1 MTQAV
6 RTGAGARLFGPLI
19 YGLILVSS
27 AAQFALVPVMPV
39 YAHRLGLSGFQQ
51 GMLLGATGLATLAVS
66 VPAGTLADRLGARRI
81 TLAAG
86 LLMAAATAAQ
96 ACAGSFP
103 ALLAARLAFGAGYGI
118 VWTAGL
124 CWLVEVAGPATL
136 GGSVA
141 SAGVGGVAGPA
152 ASGALSQHLGL
163 AVPLLIGAAG
173 FAVITAWLAAL
184 AVPPGPAASRPAASR
199 PAASRPAASRPA
211 ASRPAAGVRLRAAA
225 RDRRIIGAAAAVVTA
240 GLSTGVCALLVPAE
254 LHAAGAS
261 PGRIGLDFAAAGIL
275 FAIGSALTAAA
286 GRRAVNLP
294 VIRGGIL
301 AMIAGLSLGILSAAP
316 SALIVMLCATTAAR
330 SVLWTVS
337 YPMAAA
343 AAERG
348 GAGLGA
354 AVGLLNG
361 IWAAT
366 AVLGP
371 LSAGLAAE
379 HLGARAAFGLTV
391 AACAAALAVTA
402 AAPMARMPSWSRM
415 KQRAAAGAAEPTGSS
430 LVTAEEPGHDVI
442 DTPPAVPAATSH
454 AGRSP
459 GTSEG
464 AVVTEGAR

>member
-6 RTGAGARLFGPLI
+6 RTDAGVRLFGLLI

-51 GMLLGATGLATLAVS
+51 GMVLGATGLATLAVS
-66 VPAGTLADRLGARRI
+66 VPAGTLADRFGARRI

-96 ACAGSFP
+96 ACAGGFP

-124 CWLVEVAGPATL
+124 CWLVEAAGPATL

-152 ASGALSQHLGL
+152 ASGALSQHFGL
-163 AVPLLIGAAG
+163 AVPLLAGAAG
-173 FAVITAWLAAL
+173 FAVITVWLAAL
-184 AVPPGPAASRPAASR
+184 AVPPGLAVSRAAASRAVSRAAASRPAAAVR
-199 PAASRPAASRPA
+199 LRAGARLRAA
-211 ASRPAAGVRLRAAA
+211 VRLRAAA
-225 RDRRIIGAAAAVVTA
+225 RDRGIIGAAAAVVTA

-275 FAIGSALTAAA
+275 FAVGSALTAAG

-294 VIRGGIL
+294 VIRYGIL
-301 AMIAGLSLGILSAAP
+301 AMIAGLSLGVLSAAP
-316 SALIVMLCATTAAR
+316 SILIVMLCATTAAR

-348 GAGLGA
+348 GGGLGA

-379 HLGARAAFGLTV
+379 HLSARAAFGLTG

-402 AAPMARMPSWSRM
+402 AAPMARMPFRSRM
-415 KQRAAAGAAEPTGSS
+415 KRRAKADAAESTGSS
-430 LVTAEEPGHDVI
+430 LVTAEELGHDVI
-442 DTPPAVPAATSH
+442 DTPRARASALRLQELRTVTCA
-454 AGRSP
+454 
-459 GTSEG
+459 EG
-464 AVVTEGAR
+464 